1 MKSLQ
6 SPHPTIRLPRRLQP
20 KYLDD
25 ASEERA
31 LQLLEDD
38 LYWHHR
44 LKRVLSAAGFG
55 VRRIESEEAHPV
67 WLAWLTRGSVDLP
80 ADNTLASRHIRRL
93 LTKAGLKV
101 KPDEFRVLRQ
111 DGDRLRCVFLFNWGA
126 AGVVT

>member
-1 MKSLQ
+1 MPRKQTDDLD
-6 SPHPTIRLPRRLQP
+6 PTMDNVIEMLHG
-20 KYLDD
+20 
-25 ASEERA
+25 
-31 LQLLEDD
+31 DD
-38 LYWHHR
+38 LYWHNR

-55 VRRIESEEAHPV
+55 VRCIEREEAHPV

-80 ADNTLASRHIRRL
+80 ADNTLASRNIRRL
-93 LTKAGLKV
+93 LTKSGLKV